1 MKEIVDQIRVAWES
15 LSLRQRMS
23 LVFSAALTVLIVGA
37 VVWWARQPDWTV
49 LYTGLQPKDAQAVL
63 QELQG
68 QNVAH
73 RVKDGGSVIEVP
85 YSEVDRLRMDLAA
98 KNLPESGRFGFME
111 MFNQDNFAQS
121 NRMHQVR
128 VQKALEDELG
138 RTIETLE
145 EVRSARVHLV
155 LPGERVFLDDDD
167 VAKASVT
174 LGLARVGKI
183 PSEQVQAIA
192 RIVSGAVPELSLE
205 LVNVVDTRGRVLWN
219 GDDDAVSRQ
228 VEIKNAI
235 ESDINEKVA
244 RVVEPIVGPDGYVVR
259 TTADLDLEK
268 IVRRETQYD
277 PDSGVLI
284 SEDKTKREVTS
295 SDETGGAP
303 GTASNLPGGVQG
315 GAGASG
321 TSESE
326 KSTVNNFQYSVVEQQ
341 IEEPVGSIKR
351 LSVAVL
357 VDQKPQ
363 EGGAGSE
370 GEPQP
375 RSEEEIQR
383 IEELV
388 KAAISFSTDR
398 GDRVTVEQTPF
409 LRMTQEEPPRTFD
422 PRPWLP
428 FLKYPALLL
437 LLLLAFLLFYRPLI
451 RTVKTALETKGTPR
465 RGHAEVEQPLQLGQ
479 PSQLELIRQKIASI
493 AAEHPEGMAQ
503 TMRAWLHEGKE

>member
-1 MKEIVDQIRVAWES
+1 
-15 LSLRQRMS
+15 
-23 LVFSAALTVLIVGA
+23 
-37 VVWWARQPDWTV
+37 V

-63 QELQG
+63 QELQS
-68 QNVAH
+68 QNVVH
-73 RVKDGGSVIEVP
+73 RVKDGGSVVEVP

-111 MFNQDNFAQS
+111 MFNQENFAQS

-138 RTIETLE
+138 RTIEALE

-192 RIVSGAVPELSLE
+192 RIVSGAVPELGLE
-205 LVNVVDTRGRVLWN
+205 FVNIVDTRGRVLWN
-219 GDDDAVSRQ
+219 GDDDAVSKQ

-235 ESDINEKVA
+235 ESDINGKVA
-244 RVVEPIVGPDGYVVR
+244 RVLEPIVGPNGYVVR
-259 TTADLDLEK
+259 TTADLDLDK

-284 SEDKTKREVTS
+284 SEDKTKREVES
-295 SDETGGAP
+295 SNGAGGAP
-303 GTASNLPGGVQG
+303 GTASNLPGGG
-315 GAGASG
+315 GGEGLSSG

-326 KSTVNNFQYSVVEQQ
+326 KSTVNNFKYSVVEKQ
-341 IEEPVGSIKR
+341 IEQPVGSIKR

-357 VDQKPQ
+357 VDQ
-363 EGGAGSE
+363 ERGGPAE
-370 GEPQP
+370 GEQGQGETTP

-383 IEELV
+383 IQELI
-388 KAAISFSTDR
+388 KAAISFDANR
-398 GDRVTVEQTPF
+398 GDRVRVEQTPF
-409 LRMTQEEPPRTFD
+409 LQMTEEEPPKTFD

-428 FLKYPALLL
+428 FLKYPALILL
-437 LLLLAFLLFYRPLI
+437 LLMAFLLFYRPLI
-451 RTVKTALETKGTPR
+451 RTVRTALESKGKGR
-465 RGHAEVEQPLQLGQ
+465 RGRAEVDQPLQLGQ
-479 PSQLELIRQKIASI
+479 PSQLELMRQRIASI

-503 TMRAWLHEGKE
+503 TMRSWLQEGKE

>member
-1 MKEIVDQIRVAWES
+1 MKEILDQLRMAWDS
-15 LSLRQRMS
+15 LTIKQRMS
-23 LVFSAALTVLIVGA
+23 LMFSAVLTVLAVGA
-37 VVWWARQPDWTV
+37 VVWWAQRPDWTV

-63 QELQG
+63 QELQS
-68 QNVAH
+68 QNVVH
-73 RVKDGGSVIEVP
+73 RVKDGGSVVEVP

-111 MFNQDNFAQS
+111 MFSQDNFAQS

-138 RTIETLE
+138 RTIEALE

-192 RIVSGAVPELSLE
+192 RIVSGAVPELGLE
-205 LVNVVDTRGRVLWN
+205 FVNIVDTRGRVLWN

-244 RVVEPIVGPDGYVVR
+244 RVLEPIVGPDGYVVR
-259 TTADLDLEK
+259 TTADLDLDK

-277 PDSGVLI
+277 PESGVLI
-284 SEDKTKREVTS
+284 SEDKTKREVES
-295 SDETGGAP
+295 SSGGGGAP
-303 GTASNLPGGVQG
+303 GTASNLPGGAGGQG
-315 GAGASG
+315 SASG
-321 TSESE
+321 TSETE
-326 KSTVNNFQYSVVEQQ
+326 KSTVNNFKYSVVEKQ
-341 IEEPVGSIKR
+341 IEQPVGSIKR

-357 VDQKPQ
+357 VDQELSAPG
-363 EGGAGSE
+363 EGGQ
-370 GEPQP
+370 GEPAP

-383 IEELV
+383 IQELV
-388 KAAISFSTDR
+388 EAAISFDANR

-409 LRMTQEEPPRTFD
+409 LQMTEEAPPKTFD

-428 FLKYPALLL
+428 FLKYPALIL

-451 RTVKTALETKGTPR
+451 RTVRTALESKGKGR
-465 RGHAEVEQPLQLGQ
+465 RGRAEVEQPLQLGQ
-479 PSQLELIRQKIASI
+479 PSQLELMRQKIASI

-503 TMRAWLHEGKE
+503 TMRAWLQEGKE